1 MDRDDDGKDR
11 KQRGRDERDDK
22 EGERGDRVRT
32 RDRENDRNRDR
43 DRRDRDRERDTEI
56 RRHPERERR
65 MLGRM
70 NRERDRSHRDHR
82 ENRDRSP
89 KRMGNF
95 NRMRR
100 DRDRPSVD
108 RQKICPLLLRVFC
121 KQGGHHKAEDFKDP
135 EKEPTDD
142 EFQIYTWKDATLG
155 ELTSLIKGVR
165 KAARRRTARLSF
177 AFVYPDRTGNKVVR
191 LVGETFSTRRSSDG
205 HKTLGELHFETG
217 DYLDVAIFLS

>member
-1 MDRDDDGKDR
+1 MQG
-11 KQRGRDERDDK
+11 GRM
-22 EGERGDRVRT
+22 
-32 RDRENDRNRDR
+32 N
-43 DRRDRDRERDTEI
+43 RDRDRERI
-56 RRHPERERR
+56 
-65 MLGRM
+65 
-70 NRERDRSHRDHR
+70 
-82 ENRDRSP
+82 RDRSP
-89 KRMGNF
+89 KRMGAF

-121 KQGGHHKAEDFKDP
+121 KQGGHHKAEDFKDS

-177 AFVYPDRTGNKVVR
+177 AFVYPDRTGKRVVR
-191 LVGETFSTRRSSDG
+191 VVGETFSTRRSSDG